1 MKMEQDEK
9 QAILY
14 KEIDLIQSCIN
25 RMAQNSFMIK
35 GWLIALLAVILA
47 LLPAKFDLNILCVVS
62 FVLIVCLWVLDAFFL
77 KMEKLYRWKYNWVI
91 KNRISSSEVSGK
103 FVFDLNPHNSEMWLK
118 DTNDEGHNVAPSKEP
133 TLLSTMFTKTLIL
146 LYGVL
151 ALMVII
157 ISLFNLLI
165 NCIF

>member
-1 MKMEQDEK
+1 MEQDEK

-47 LLPAKFDLNILCVVS
+47 LLPEKFDLNILCIVS
-62 FVLIVCLWVLDAFFL
+62 LVLIVCLWYLDAFFL
-77 KMEKLYRWKYNWVI
+77 KMERLYRWKYNWVI
-91 KNRISSSEVSGK
+91 KNRLSSDEISNK
-103 FVFDLNPHNSEMWLK
+103 FVFDLNPHNSKMWLK
-118 DTNDEGHNVAPSKEP
+118 EINDDGQSITQSKEP
-133 TLLSTMFTKTLIL
+133 TLLRIMFTKTLII

-165 NCIF
+165 NYII